1 MGFSSTVSFF
11 KKLSVFMKKYKNN
24 SPLQLMEQYELALP
38 KKFRDHECSFEM
50 LCVLCKSRSGL

>member
-1 MGFSSTVSFF
+1 
-11 KKLSVFMKKYKNN
+11 MKKYKNN

-38 KKFRDHECSFEM
+38 KRFRDHECSFEM